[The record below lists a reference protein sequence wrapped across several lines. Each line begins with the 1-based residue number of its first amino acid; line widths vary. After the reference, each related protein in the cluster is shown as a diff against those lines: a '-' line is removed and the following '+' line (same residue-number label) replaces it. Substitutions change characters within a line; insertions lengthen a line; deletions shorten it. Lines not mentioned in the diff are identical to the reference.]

1 MRYSSDLED
10 NEWEIIKNF
19 FKKQDNRGVE
29 ATHNKRD
36 IVDAILYVV
45 KTGCQ
50 WNMLPN
56 DYPNYKTVHEYFM
69 TWSRNKV
76 WEKALDKLNEI
87 HRKKKGKNPTP
98 SYGII
103 DSQSVKTITNSEDR
117 GFDGGKKVKGRKR
130 HIIVDT
136 LGNLLIIK
144 VHPANIHDTKSG
156 CEVLKKASE
165 KYPTIEAFSGDAG
178 YRKTSL
184 EFVENILN
192 LTMNISTKIKDVFAV
207 LPIRWIVERT
217 FAWLGNYRRLS
228 KDYEKLLISEE
239 NIIRIA
245 MLRITIRKCV

>member
-1 MRYSSDLED
+1 M
-10 NEWEIIKNF
+10 
-19 FKKQDNRGVE
+19 
-29 ATHNKRD
+29 
-36 IVDAILYVV
+36 
-45 KTGCQ
+45 
-50 WNMLPN
+50 
-56 DYPNYKTVHEYFM
+56 
-69 TWSRNKV
+69 
-76 WEKALDKLNEI
+76 
-87 HRKKKGKNPTP
+87 
-98 SYGII
+98 
-103 DSQSVKTITNSEDR
+103 
-117 GFDGGKKVKGRKR
+117 
-130 HIIVDT
+130 
-136 LGNLLIIK
+136 LIIK

-156 CEVLKKASE
+156 CEVLEKASK

-192 LTMNISTKIKDVFAV
+192 LTMNISTKIKDVFAI